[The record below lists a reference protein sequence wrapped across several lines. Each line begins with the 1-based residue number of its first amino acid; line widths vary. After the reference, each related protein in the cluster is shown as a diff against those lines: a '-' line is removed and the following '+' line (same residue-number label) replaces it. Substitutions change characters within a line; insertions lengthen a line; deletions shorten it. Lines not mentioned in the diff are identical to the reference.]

1 MCSFLMLVDR
11 LNYWGDYV
19 MGAEAMSSSLYII
32 HLYKLNAGPGV
43 TQSDELEIGT
53 QTAPFL

>member
-1 MCSFLMLVDR
+1 MLVDR

-43 TQSDELEIGT
+43 TQSDELEIGK